1 MAQQARTD
9 IGFQGGQILAL
20 RTQQDVYE
28 RLMDALADDKAGRW
42 HAVDT
47 GEEIVQIDLSQVVYV
62 RRETGDQKVGF

>member
-9 IGFQGGQILAL
+9 IGFHGGQILAL
-20 RTQQDVYE
+20 RTQADVYE
-28 RLMDALADDKAGRW
+28 KLMKALGDDKSGRW

-47 GEEIVQIDLSQVVYV
+47 GDEVVQIDLSRVVYV